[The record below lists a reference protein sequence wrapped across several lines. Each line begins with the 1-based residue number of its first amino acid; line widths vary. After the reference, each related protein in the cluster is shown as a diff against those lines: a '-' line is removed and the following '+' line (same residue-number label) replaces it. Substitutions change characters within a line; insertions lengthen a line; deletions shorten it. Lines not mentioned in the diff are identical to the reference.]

1 MMSSLSEIHFN
12 YKQAIEQANQLDS
25 IAKNLKKAANRELE
39 QILNDVNRAWK
50 SDSTQ
55 AYIKKGRKLEG
66 DMCISAKN
74 LNQIADAIRSIAK
87 RIRDAELEAW
97 RIAHERT

>member
-1 MMSSLSEIHFN
+1 MMSSFSEIQFN
-12 YKQAIEQANQLDS
+12 YNQAIAQANQLDL
-25 IAKNLKKAANRELE
+25 IAKNLKKAANKDLE

-55 AYIKKGRKLEG
+55 AYIKKGQKVKG
-66 DMCISAKN
+66 NMGISAKN
-74 LNQIADAIRSIAK
+74 LNQIADSIRSIAK